1 MKRSAILTKIRD
13 LNYFSDQEEDKIRY
27 AWLSIRND
35 LFKIIILWVVAA
47 LLGFS
52 VQFTVVLI
60 TYCSLRMWIGG
71 IHKKTF
77 IGCLVDTGI
86 WIGMGIGCSM
96 ILLKVSCW
104 TMVCIGI
111 AAMIPIL
118 MSGPIQSSKKRP
130 IEQSIKKKRTT
141 IATLIAVF
149 IIIAQLANSI
159 PIEIRSCVLSG
170 LLIESL
176 QVSLT
181 KIIRKGEDHG
191 RPVNWIWRSDA

>member
-1 MKRSAILTKIRD
+1 M
-13 LNYFSDQEEDKIRY
+13 
-27 AWLSIRND
+27 
-35 LFKIIILWVVAA
+35 
-47 LLGFS
+47 
-52 VQFTVVLI
+52 
-60 TYCSLRMWIGG
+60 
-71 IHKKTF
+71 
-77 IGCLVDTGI
+77 
-86 WIGMGIGCSM
+86 GMGIGCSM

-118 MSGPIQSSKKRP
+118 MAGPIQSSKKRP

-149 IIIAQLANSI
+149 IIIAQLAKSI
-159 PIEIRSCVLSG
+159 QIEIRSCVLSG

-176 QVSLT
+176 QVSLS

-191 RPVNWIWRSDA
+191 RPVN

>member
-1 MKRSAILTKIRD
+1 
-13 LNYFSDQEEDKIRY
+13 
-27 AWLSIRND
+27 
-35 LFKIIILWVVAA
+35 
-47 LLGFS
+47 
-52 VQFTVVLI
+52 
-60 TYCSLRMWIGG
+60 MWIGG

-77 IGCLVDTGI
+77 IGCLFDTGI
-86 WIGMGIGCSM
+86 WIGIGIGCSVFF
-96 ILLKVSCW
+96 LRVDSW

-118 MSGPIQSSKKRP
+118 LSGPIQSPKKRP

-149 IIIAQLANSI
+149 IIIAQLAKSI
-159 PIEIRSCVLSG
+159 QIEIRSCVLSG

-176 QVSLT
+176 QVSLS

-191 RPVNWIWRSDA
+191 RPVN